1 LALAPGETN
10 EAFIREVDEN
20 LRRSQAEE
28 FFRRWGGWIIAGSLL
43 LLALVGG
50 FIYWRNHQ
58 AQTAADQ
65 SEKLSAVLADIGAG
79 NTRTIDQR
87 LAEIQNQG
95 TDEWAGL
102 ARLTG
107 AAFALQKGDRN
118 KAIEA
123 YRAIAADTDQ
133 PQGIR
138 DAAVLRGT
146 ALQFDSLKP
155 EEVIARLEPLAK
167 PDSPWFGTA
176 GEMTAMAMLK
186 QDRKSEAGRLFAAIA
201 ADKGAPPSL
210 RARAVQIAGTL
221 GVDATAQLPGAQ

>member
-1 LALAPGETN
+1 MALAPGETN
-10 EAFIREVDEN
+10 EAFLREVDEN
-20 LRRSQAEE
+20 LRRSQAED
-28 FFRRWGGWIIAGSLL
+28 FFRRWGGWVIAGALL
-43 LLALVGG
+43 LLAAVGG
-50 FIYWRNHQ
+50 FLYWRNHQ
-58 AQTAADQ
+58 AQLAADQ
-65 SEKLSAVLADIGAG
+65 SEKLAAVMADIGAG

-95 TDEWAGL
+95 TDAYAGL

-107 AAFALQKGDRN
+107 AAFALQKGERN

-123 YRAIAADTDQ
+123 YRAIAADGDQ
-133 PQGIR
+133 PQAVR
-138 DAAVLRGT
+138 DAALLRGT

-155 EEVIARLEPLAK
+155 EDVISRLEPLAR

-186 QDRKSEAGRLFAAIA
+186 QNRKSEAGRLFAAIA
-201 ADKGAPPSL
+201 ADKKVPDSL

-221 GVDATAQLPGAQ
+221 GVDATAQMPGAQ